1 MSKKDVYVR
10 AHLKRVR
17 KLPNYK
23 AWTSQYRFKLPDGRV
38 VKVYQ
43 SLRSY
48 AIGKRQ
54 RMFVK
59 IDGKW
64 YELGEE
70 AKLKVF

>member
-1 MSKKDVYVR
+1 MKVIK
-10 AHLKRVR
+10 

-48 AIGKRQ
+48 AISKRQ
-54 RMFVK
+54 RMFIKV
-59 IDGKW
+59 DGKW
-64 YELGEE
+64 YELDEKE
-70 AKLKVF
+70 KTMVF